1 MRYWKKNARI
11 MNNQQNTMH
20 IKPEIRIL
28 AIDDSP
34 LINEKVMIIGTFFR
48 GYNHLDGILRSE
60 ITRDGMDATDVL
72 VRLIKYSKYY
82 TQIRV
87 IMLDG
92 VTYAGFNPV
101 DITRLF
107 KETGLPVIVFMRSCP
122 DFGKIK
128 LALLHL
134 PCNEKRW
141 EIIQHARTIHKI
153 EQENPV
159 FIQLCGLDMKSA
171 VEIIRIT
178 STHGNIPEPLR
189 VAHIIATGVVL
200 GESKGQ
206 A

>member
-1 MRYWKKNARI
+1 
-11 MNNQQNTMH
+11 MH

-34 LINEKVMIIGTFFR
+34 LINEKVMIIATFFR
-48 GYNHLDGILRSE
+48 GGEQIDGILRTQ

-72 VRLIKYSKYY
+72 IRTIKDSKFY

-87 IMLDG
+87 ILLDG

-101 DITRLF
+101 DITGIS

-134 PCNEKRW
+134 PDPEKRW
-141 EIIQHARTIHKI
+141 EIIQRAGKIYKI
-153 EQENPV
+153 EQEKSV
-159 FIQLCGLDMKSA
+159 FIQLCGLDKESA
-171 VEIIRIT
+171 FKIIRIT
-178 STHGNIPEPLR
+178 STNSNIPEPLR
-189 VAHIIATGVVL
+189 VAHLIATGVVL
-200 GESKGQ
+200 GESKGK

>member
-1 MRYWKKNARI
+1 
-11 MNNQQNTMH
+11 MH

-34 LINEKVMIIGTFFR
+34 LVNEKVMIIGTFFR
-48 GYNHLDGILRSE
+48 GGKQLDGILSAH
-60 ITRDGMDATDVL
+60 ITKDGMDATDVL
-72 VRLIKYSKYY
+72 IRIIKDSKYY

-101 DITRLF
+101 DITCIY
-107 KETGLPVIVFMRSCP
+107 KETDLPVIVFMRSYP

-134 PCNEKRW
+134 PDTEKRW
-141 EIIQHARTIHKI
+141 EMIQCAGTIHKI
-153 EQENPV
+153 EQEKPV
-159 FIQLCGLDMKSA
+159 FIQVCGLDKESA
-171 VEIIRIT
+171 VKIIRLT
-178 STHGNIPEPLR
+178 STHSNIPEPLR

>member
-1 MRYWKKNARI
+1 
-11 MNNQQNTMH
+11 MH
-20 IKPEIRIL
+20 IKPQIRIL

-34 LINEKVMIIGTFFR
+34 LINDKVMIIGTFFR
-48 GYNHLDGILRSE
+48 GGEQLDGILRAH
-60 ITRDGMDATDVL
+60 ITKDGMDATDI
-72 VRLIKYSKYY
+72 LIRIIKDSKYY
-82 TQIRV
+82 SQTRV

-101 DITRLF
+101 DITSLC

-128 LALLHL
+128 LALKHL
-134 PCNEKRW
+134 PCPEKRW
-141 EIIQHARTIHKI
+141 EIIQRAGQIHKI

-159 FIQLCGLDMKSA
+159 YIQLCGLDMESA
-171 VEIIRIT
+171 IKIIRIT
-178 STHGNIPEPLR
+178 STHSNMPEPLR